1 MKDVVAVQVSEVT
14 GYVHQL
20 VQQFE
25 RIIQLVTSGQAITL
39 ELSEGDRNV
48 VLTID
53 RSGEAHAES
62 GADSGTKRKARSLS
76 DNENLS
82 AMVSNRFC
90 YDLAEIDRKVT
101 PEDIDALLRKKSGQH
116 PQSSAPQQPDAA
128 RVNLPTPAI
137 SYVGGSWVL
146 AEDCVYATNDGPVI
160 TAKRGFKTDLASIP
174 RFLWFLLAPFEL
186 TLAGPIFHDL
196 IYRLAGSIAP
206 PDGEVVP
213 SEKVFTKDEADDI
226 FLELMTREKISY
238 GIRNAAYIAVRLFGK
253 SSWRTVER

>member
-1 MKDVVAVQVSEVT
+1 MKDVVVVQVSQAT
-14 GYVHQL
+14 GYIHQL

-25 RIIQLVTSGQAITL
+25 RIIRLVASGQAITL

-53 RSGEAHAES
+53 RSGEAHAEPGVES
-62 GADSGTKRKARSLS
+62 GSKREARSLS

-82 AMVSNRFC
+82 AMVSNHFY
-90 YDLAEIDRKVT
+90 YDIAEIDRKVK
-101 PEDIDALLRKKSGQH
+101 PEDVDALLRKKSAQH
-116 PQSSAPQQPDAA
+116 PQRSGPQQPTVA

-146 AEDCVYATNDGPVI
+146 AEDCVYTTNDGPVI
-160 TAKRGFKTDLASIP
+160 TAKRGFRTDLASIP

-196 IYRLAGSIAP
+196 IYRLSGAITP

-226 FLELMTREKISY
+226 FLELMTREKISF

-253 SSWRTVER
+253 SSWRKVER